1 MQGSVIWFNNAK
13 GIGFIKRDDGG
24 KDVFTHYSAIECS
37 GYKSL
42 KEGQRVEFDI
52 EQGTQ
57 GIQAAKVKVV
67 K

>member
-1 MQGSVIWFNNAK
+1 MQGEVIWFNNAK
-13 GIGFIKRDDGG
+13 GIGFIKRDDGE
-24 KDVFTHYSAIECS
+24 KDVFTHYSAIDCS

-52 EQGTQ
+52 EQGPQ
-57 GIQAAKVKVV
+57 GMQAAHVKVV